1 MQPSDGA
8 NPLSDL
14 EKFGQEHAAL
24 NAKIYQTLQSEI
36 ATSGEVKGRI
46 LEVFGGELWY
56 RISLELI
63 NRYFKQEYKRYI
75 QETLDTEGKSK

>member
-1 MQPSDGA
+1 
-8 NPLSDL
+8 
-14 EKFGQEHAAL
+14 
-24 NAKIYQTLQSEI
+24 LQAEI

-56 RISLELI
+56 RITLELI
-63 NRYFKQEYKRYI
+63 NRYFKYEYKRYI

>member
-1 MQPSDGA
+1 VQPSDA
-8 NPLSDL
+8 VNPQSDL
-14 EKFGQEHAAL
+14 EKFRSEHAAL
-24 NAKIYQTLQSEI
+24 NAKIYQTLQTEI

-56 RISLELI
+56 RITLELI
-63 NRYFKQEYKRYI
+63 NRYFKLEYKRYI